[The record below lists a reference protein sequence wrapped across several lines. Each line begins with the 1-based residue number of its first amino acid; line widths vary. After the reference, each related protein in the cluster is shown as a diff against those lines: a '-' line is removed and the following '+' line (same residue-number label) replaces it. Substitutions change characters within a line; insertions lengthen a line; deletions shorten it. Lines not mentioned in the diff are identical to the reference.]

1 MGHAK
6 GRPETQGF
14 QEHGF
19 DGSQQMEAS
28 GNMKKALFIFLLACL
43 AIGLLGH
50 LVVAFVVTG

>member
-1 MGHAK
+1 MPPAASA
-6 GRPETQGF
+6 F
-14 QEHGF
+14 QNKTL

-28 GNMKKALFIFLLACL
+28 GNMKKALFIFLLSCL